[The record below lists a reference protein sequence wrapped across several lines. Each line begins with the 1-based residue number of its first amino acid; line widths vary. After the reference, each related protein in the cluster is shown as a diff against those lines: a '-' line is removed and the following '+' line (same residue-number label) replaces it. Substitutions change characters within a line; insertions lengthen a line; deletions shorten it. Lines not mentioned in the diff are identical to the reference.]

1 MQLWFRP
8 ANRGTCF
15 PRFTSSRADPE
26 KFQTEESYMS
36 AIINKADAQKTVR
49 DASAD
54 VAKSGGDV
62 AAVGRKVAHDA
73 SQSTGETVR
82 KVVESTSR
90 DVARKSAEAAE
101 QNLQKAAEDL
111 RGTMGRPA
119 EKAGNVADAT
129 RQVAGQVAGQMTGQ
143 AVEQLGQMSA
153 MQDKASKELA
163 GRTHQN
169 LGVMMQ
175 TGNKL
180 AEGYQSIMRE
190 WAEYTRKAMQCNI
203 DGMNSIMRARTP
215 QDLMAAQSELLNAE
229 LRVMLDSGVKISEAT
244 LRVARDAAESIGER
258 TRQRNS

>member
-1 MQLWFRP
+1 
-8 ANRGTCF
+8 
-15 PRFTSSRADPE
+15 
-26 KFQTEESYMS
+26 MS
-36 AIINKADAQKTVR
+36 AIINKADVRKTVR
-49 DASAD
+49 DASVD

-62 AAVGRKVAHDA
+62 AAVARKTAHDA
-73 SQSTGETVR
+73 SQSSGETVR
-82 KVVESTSR
+82 KVVEATSR
-90 DVARKSAEAAE
+90 DVIRKNAEAAE

-111 RGTMGRPA
+111 RGTMGRST

-129 RQVAGQVAGQMTGQ
+129 RQMTGQVAGQ
-143 AVEQLGQMSA
+143 AVEQLGRMSA

-163 GRTHQN
+163 GRTQQN

-190 WAEYTRKAMQCNI
+190 WADYTRKAMQCNI

-229 LRVMLDSGVKISEAT
+229 LRVMLNSGVKISEAT

>member
-1 MQLWFRP
+1 
-8 ANRGTCF
+8 
-15 PRFTSSRADPE
+15 
-26 KFQTEESYMS
+26 MS

-54 VAKSGGDV
+54 VAKSGGDI
-62 AAVGRKVAHDA
+62 AAVSRKAAHDA
-73 SQSTGETVR
+73 SQPTGETVR
-82 KVVESTSR
+82 KVVEATSR

-111 RGTMGRPA
+111 RGTMGRST
-119 EKAGNVADAT
+119 EKAGNVADAN
-129 RQVAGQVAGQMTGQ
+129 RQMAGQ

-163 GRTHQN
+163 GRTQQN
-169 LGVMMQ
+169 LGVMIQ

-190 WAEYTRKAMQCNI
+190 WADYTRKAMQCNI

-229 LRVMLDSGVKISEAT
+229 VRVMLNSGVKISEAT
-244 LRVARDAAESIGER
+244 LRVARDAAQSIGER

>member
-1 MQLWFRP
+1 
-8 ANRGTCF
+8 
-15 PRFTSSRADPE
+15 
-26 KFQTEESYMS
+26 MS
-36 AIINKADAQKTVR
+36 AIINKADVRKTVR

-62 AAVGRKVAHDA
+62 AAVSRKTAHDA
-73 SQSTGETVR
+73 SQSTGEAVR
-82 KVVESTSR
+82 KVVEATSR
-90 DVARKSAEAAE
+90 DVIRKNAEAAE
-101 QNLQKAAEDL
+101 HNLQKAADDM
-111 RGTMGRPA
+111 RGTMERSV
-119 EKAGNVADAT
+119 EKVGNAADAA
-129 RQVAGQVAGQMTGQ
+129 RQGTGR

-163 GRTHQN
+163 GRTQQN

-190 WAEYTRKAMQCNI
+190 WADYTRKAMQCNI

-244 LRVARDAAESIGER
+244 LRIARDAAQSIGER

>member
-1 MQLWFRP
+1 
-8 ANRGTCF
+8 
-15 PRFTSSRADPE
+15 
-26 KFQTEESYMS
+26 MS

-62 AAVGRKVAHDA
+62 AAVSRKAAHDA
-73 SQSTGETVR
+73 SQSAGETVR
-82 KVVESTSR
+82 KVVEATSR
-90 DVARKSAEAAE
+90 DVIRKNAEAAE
-101 QNLQKAAEDL
+101 QNLHKAADEL
-111 RGTMGRPA
+111 RGTMGRST
-119 EKAGNVADAT
+119 EKAGNVADTT
-129 RQVAGQVAGQMTGQ
+129 RQVAGQMTGQ
-143 AVEQLGQMSA
+143 AAEQIGRMSA

-163 GRTHQN
+163 GRTQQN

-190 WAEYTRKAMQCNI
+190 WADYTRKAMQCNI
-203 DGMNSIMRARTP
+203 NGMNSIMRARTP

-244 LRVARDAAESIGER
+244 LRVAKDAAQSIGER
-258 TRQRNS
+258 TGQRNS